1 MRDWFSET
9 LPYVEVTHQGGRQ
22 RPSSILIKTSW
33 TTGDKGAANG
43 IAQAWHNP
51 NSRVESCH
59 FVVDDVQTLR
69 CVPLG
74 RASFPRVEAFKGAV
88 SICVCYDPPAEP
100 TEATLANAAKLTA
113 RVCKRYHFPGRH
125 IEPSECRQWYERGWK
140 RNGGIVFDLPDVFP
154 VKYYLEL
161 VQDELALL

>member
-1 MRDWFSET
+1 MIHEAGDTVAEND
-9 LPYVEVTHQGGRQ
+9 G
-22 RPSSILIKTSW
+22 
-33 TTGDKGAANG
+33 TTGA
-43 IAQAWHNP
+43 
-51 NSRVESCH
+51 
-59 FVVDDVQTLR
+59 TLFEIDL
-69 CVPLG
+69 C
-74 RASFPRVEAFKGAV
+74 AVEAFKGAV

-125 IEPSECRQWYERGWK
+125 IEPSQRRQWYERGWK

-154 VKYYLEL
+154 IKNFLEL